1 MKEGFPHP
9 SFQGKCLITNHFW
22 KFMKH
27 GPWVPCPEKHEKE
40 GEDGKVVQ
48 NAICDQCNKRIEGIR
63 FKCSVCPD
71 FDFCEACEKEFG
83 EKHGMQ

>member
-1 MKEGFPHP
+1 M
-9 SFQGKCLITNHFW
+9 ITTF

-27 GPWVPCPEKHEKE
+27 GPWGPCLEKYEKE
-40 GEDGKVVQ
+40 GKDGKVVH
-48 NAICDQCNKRIEGIR
+48 NVICDQCNKRIEGIR

-83 EKHGMQ
+83 EKHGHAMIKITKPNNFGC